1 VVVKESSI
9 DNGEAAAIGL
19 SSIFGMSILVYFFLM
34 LFRMRKN
41 SQETIE
47 IPSRRPSMVV
57 RRPSRAAV

>member
-47 IPSRRPSMVV
+47 IPLRRPSMVL
-57 RRPSRAAV
+57 RHPSGAAV